1 MCSLT
6 LIIFASISSSSF
18 LNYLG
23 SECFLLLLKSMI
35 EYGGI
40 SKNVSLQA
48 GYGFRRSINFGYVF
62 ISESTMFLLAESA
75 TNLPS

>member
-1 MCSLT
+1 
-6 LIIFASISSSSF
+6 
-18 LNYLG
+18 
-23 SECFLLLLKSMI
+23 MI

-48 GYGFRRSINFGYVF
+48 RYGFRRSINFLYVF
-62 ISESTMFLLAESA
+62 INESTMSLLAESV